1 MNGNGSTWEGELAF
15 GANDGLEAVI
25 GTNTTGDFVTF
36 EVNSS
41 VAFAMYGV
49 NGPHQGA
56 FLVDINPP
64 LPFNASAPAT
74 FNASSPWVMI
84 EEIKYLVGGLNDTET
99 YTVNF
104 SNADP
109 GKQFNIGEVV
119 LYSTVPPCVHF
130 IYVKDRYELTQ
141 RRSASPTTSASSGSS
156 THPRNALSRG
166 SIAGATVRYRHYA
179 GTGPLA
185 HQFISGRERGSSHGP
200 RFPSLCLLSPR
211 KAPCWSRFLRHRTG
225 GDAG

>member
-49 NGPHQGA
+49 NGPLQGA

-84 EEIKYLVGGLNDTET
+84 EEIKYLVAGLNDTET

-104 SNADP
+104 SNTDP
-109 GKQFNIGEVV
+109 GKQFNIGQVV
-119 LYSTVPPCVHF
+119 LYSTVPPCV
-130 IYVKDRYELTQ
+130 
-141 RRSASPTTSASSGSS
+141 
-156 THPRNALSRG
+156 
-166 SIAGATVRYRHYA
+166 
-179 GTGPLA
+179 
-185 HQFISGRERGSSHGP
+185 
-200 RFPSLCLLSPR
+200 
-211 KAPCWSRFLRHRTG
+211 
-225 GDAG
+225 